1 MITLYQLILHLVEAY
16 RDKFVIAG
24 SDKTE
29 TKNNRAW
36 HKVNAVFAILL
47 HSGIAVL
54 SHNWIYLFTGLFIRL
69 WVLQVVLNKL
79 RGFPIKYLSKKDG
92 TVDGLCW
99 LFFGE
104 RWTLILKTIIFVLC
118 LIYGWI

>member
-1 MITLYQLILHLVEAY
+1 MITLYQLILHLVEAAH
-16 RDKFVIAG
+16 DKFVIAG
-24 SDKTE
+24 SDKSE
-29 TKNNRAW
+29 TVNNKRW
-36 HKVNAVFAILL
+36 HFWDSIFAVLL

-54 SHNWIYLFTGLFIRL
+54 SHNWIFLFTGLFIRL

-79 RGFPIKYLSKKDG
+79 RGLPIKYLSKKDG

-104 RWTLILKTIIFVLC
+104 RMTLIMKTIIFVMC

>member
-1 MITLYQLILHLVEAY
+1 VITLYQLILHLVESFHDRY
-16 RDKFVIAG
+16 VIAG
-24 SDKTE
+24 SDKS
-29 TKNNRAW
+29 KVSDDRKW
-36 HKVNAVFAILL
+36 HKLDALQWILI
-47 HSGIAVL
+47 HGGIAVL
-54 SHNWIYLFTGLFIRL
+54 ANDNTYLLTGLFIRL

-79 RGFPIKYLSKKDG
+79 RGLPIKYLSKKDG

-104 RWTLILKTIIFVLC
+104 RWTLILKTIIFVMC

>member
-1 MITLYQLILHLVEAY
+1 MTTLYQLILHLTEAFH
-16 RDKFVIAG
+16 DKFVIAG
-24 SDKTE
+24 SDKSE
-29 TKNNRAW
+29 TVNNKRW
-36 HKVNAVFAILL
+36 HLWDSIFAVLL

-79 RGFPIKYLSKKDG
+79 RGHNADYLGKGSIDG
-92 TVDGLCW
+92 FCFRV
-99 LFFGE
+99 FGE
-104 RWTLILKTIIFVLC
+104 RWTLILKSIIFVLC

>member
-16 RDKFVIAG
+16 RDKFVIEG

-29 TKNNRAW
+29 LANNRAW
-36 HKVNAVFAILL
+36 HKINAVFAVLL
-47 HSGIAVL
+47 HSGIAFL
-54 SHNWIYLFTGLFIRL
+54 SQNWVYLFTGLFIRL

-79 RGFPIKYLSKKDG
+79 RGLPIEYLGKGSLDG
-92 TVDGLCW
+92 FCFRV
-99 LFFGE
+99 FGE

-118 LIYGWI
+118 LIYVWI